1 VDAFNL
7 VCPIV
12 ILFLKNFSKYFHFV
26 TKISVLI
33 SFAYD
38 LFGNEKNLNSFRIF
52 FQNPVTR
59 FKLGKSPDFQLFFK
73 MDIGFMCGSHL

>member
-38 LFGNEKNLNSFRIF
+38 LFGNEKNLNSF
-52 FQNPVTR
+52 
-59 FKLGKSPDFQLFFK
+59 
-73 MDIGFMCGSHL
+73 